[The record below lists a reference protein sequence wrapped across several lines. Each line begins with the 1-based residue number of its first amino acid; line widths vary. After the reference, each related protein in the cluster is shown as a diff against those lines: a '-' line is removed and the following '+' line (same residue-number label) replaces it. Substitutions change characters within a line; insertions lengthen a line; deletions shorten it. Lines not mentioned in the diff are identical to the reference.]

1 MFRTKLALAAGAL
14 VCLTLPAAE
23 PVTSIS
29 PGQFKEVRALIK
41 PGKDEDKW
49 ASIPWQPNLWEAR
62 KLAAEKGKPLLLWE
76 MDGNPLGCT

>member
-1 MFRTKLALAAGAL
+1 MFRTKLALAVGAL
-14 VCLTLPAAE
+14 VCLALPAAE
-23 PVTSIS
+23 PVSSIS
-29 PGQFKEVRALIK
+29 PGQFKEICAVVK

-49 ASIPWQPNLWEAR
+49 ASIPWHASLWEAR